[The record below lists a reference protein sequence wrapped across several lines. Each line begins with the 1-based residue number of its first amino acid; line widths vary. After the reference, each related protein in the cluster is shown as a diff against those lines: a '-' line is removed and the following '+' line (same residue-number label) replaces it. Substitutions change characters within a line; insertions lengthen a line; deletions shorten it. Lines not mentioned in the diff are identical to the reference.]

1 IGLMF
6 LRKPAIGSMC
16 SCRSRTPAWR
26 AAAYAS
32 SGTGSQAPNTRSSSA
47 ARGTNSRISG
57 ARLSVRLPRRMVPI
71 WVTDPIGRAAPRRT
85 FSTPAMNV
93 LATAPSPTHN
103 TPSLPSAGAICRTVV
118 SATAV
123 SFCQRVQ
130 RRPLD
135 DSWFVHSL
143 DRLSVQPLFREQSL
157 VHLLCML
164 IHIYETL
171 HHRDK
176 RGERQ
181 QGYHRFQQQ
190 SVGTGA
196 GQQGRETDQQDPF
209 GPLRDPHFAVEP
221 QPFGARPGIGDQ
233 Q

>member
-1 IGLMF
+1 MGLMF

-16 SCRSRTPAWR
+16 SCLSRTPAWS

-32 SGTGSQAPNTRSSSA
+32 SGSGSQAPNTRSSSA
-47 ARGTNSRISG
+47 ASGTNSRISG

-93 LATAPSPTHN
+93 VATAPSPTHN
-103 TPSLPSAGAICRTVV
+103 TPSLPAAGAICRTVV

-123 SFCQRVQ
+123 SFCQGVQ

-135 DSWFVHSL
+135 HSWLVHSL
-143 DRLSVQPLFREQSL
+143 DRLSVQPLFRQQGL
-157 VHLLCML
+157 IHLFRVL
-164 IHIYETL
+164 IHIHEAL
-171 HHRDK
+171 HHGDE

-181 QGYHRFQQQ
+181 QGHDRFQQQ
-190 SVGTGA
+190 GMGTGA
-196 GQQGRETDQQDPF
+196 GQQGCETDQEDPL
-209 GPLRDPHFAVEP
+209 GPLRD
-221 QPFGARPGIGDQ
+221 
-233 Q
+233 

>member
-1 IGLMF
+1 MF

-32 SGTGSQAPNTRSSSA
+32 SGSGSQAPKTRSSSA
-47 ARGTNSRISG
+47 ARGTIPGMGG
-57 ARLSVRLPRRMVPI
+57 ARL
-71 WVTDPIGRAAPRRT
+71 WVLWRGGLGPFGGPAPIGRAAPRRT

-93 LATAPSPTHN
+93 VATAPSPTHN

-196 GQQGRETDQQDPF
+196 GQQGRETDQQD
-209 GPLRDPHFAVEP
+209 
-221 QPFGARPGIGDQ
+221 
-233 Q
+233 